1 MGMKVEISDRAIST
15 IITLVLSGDPEVER
29 QACCTIANLME
40 MVELHS
46 KLLQEQGLAAI
57 IVLAGSDDI
66 NSKGEACRTLANLA
80 ANADVQQQ
88 ILRFIFCSGFFTHFP
103 LCNSLDRTC
112 ALYM

>member
-1 MGMKVEISDRAIST
+1 
-15 IITLVLSGDPEVER
+15 
-29 QACCTIANLME
+29 ME

-88 ILRFIFCSGFFTHFP
+88 ILREGGLQQLTT
-103 LCNSLDRTC
+103 SLMTDDVTC
-112 ALYM
+112 QRFAALAIANLSTSVANQV